1 MSPGSEP
8 QKSVCFPSQGPQQL
22 LCSLC
27 IKSIPQQLSTDT
39 PQPGIV
45 SLISGPGFLFL
56 PESSLDVHTDRSVR
70 TRDKSAPRGV
80 HGCPGKQ
87 GEPGEEQGDNE
98 LGSHTDP
105 ET

>member
-1 MSPGSEP
+1 MSPGAEP

-56 PESSLDVHTDRSVR
+56 PDSSLDMHTDWSVS

-80 HGCPGKQ
+80 HGSPGKQ